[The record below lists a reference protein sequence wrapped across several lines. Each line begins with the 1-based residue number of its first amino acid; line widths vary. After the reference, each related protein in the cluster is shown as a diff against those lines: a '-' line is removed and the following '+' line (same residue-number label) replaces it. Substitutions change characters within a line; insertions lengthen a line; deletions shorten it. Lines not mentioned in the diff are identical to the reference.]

1 MAMAGDEL
9 RQLLAEFIRQQRRL
23 ERLTGWGEPT
33 PDRLAAATEVLVSAR
48 LLLAE
53 AEDVIRDG
61 PGPADGFDAEDACT
75 CLAILVPTLLASV
88 GYEDPPPPTFTG
100 ILADLA
106 EARVSLSRPG
116 GEPAKAEA
124 LASLNEIIE
133 VVGREAGKVAAGETP
148 RYWRSRLQGAVRVS
162 RALIPHVATTTAIA
176 LASTASGGPFAAA
189 LSTVGSSLAALLL
202 PTGEKLKALFEPPKL
217 GTSAI
222 ALHKT
227 AAKRALKEG
236 RRLLKQSEEPA
247 GKADSLEWVEQ
258 AHAAVTLHLRVLG
271 DVPGADIED
280 LERDADT
287 LLQAFEHLKSV
298 ADDTPEAEP
307 DARSLEEL
315 FASLEEETGGQPM
328 TRQPGSRRR
337 ITRTG
342 QPMCRNELFG
352 ESTIDANVPEPPP
365 PDVPN
370 APPPGTRSPPR
381 PQNGPGTLGV

>member
-1 MAMAGDEL
+1 MATAADEL
-9 RQLLAEFIRQQRRL
+9 RQLLAEFIGQQRRL
-23 ERLTGWGEPT
+23 ERLIGWGKPT
-33 PDRLAAATEVLVSAR
+33 PDRLAAATEVLFAAR

-100 ILADLA
+100 ILTDLA
-106 EARVSLSRPG
+106 EARVSLNRPG
-116 GEPAKAEA
+116 AEPAKAEA

-133 VVGREAGKVAAGETP
+133 VVGREADKVAAGETP

-202 PTGEKLKALFEPPKL
+202 PDGEKLKALFEPPKL
-217 GTSAI
+217 GASAI

-227 AAKRALKEG
+227 AAERALKEG
-236 RRLLKQSEEPA
+236 RSLLKQSEEPA
-247 GKADSLEWVEQ
+247 GKTDSLEWVEQ
-258 AHAAVTLHLRVLG
+258 AHAAVRLHLRVLG
-271 DVPGADIED
+271 DVPGADVED

-287 LLQAFEHLKSV
+287 LLQAFEHAKSV
-298 ADDTPEAEP
+298 ADGTPEAEP
-307 DARSLEEL
+307 DARGLDEVLE
-315 FASLEEETGGQPM
+315 SWEEETGGQTM
-328 TRQPGSRRR
+328 IGQTRSRRR
-337 ITRTG
+337 VR
-342 QPMCRNELFG
+342 QVN
-352 ESTIDANVPEPPP
+352 APETPPP
-365 PDVPN
+365 GGTPN
-370 APPPGTRSPPR
+370 ASRPDTPPPGTPPPGASRPPR